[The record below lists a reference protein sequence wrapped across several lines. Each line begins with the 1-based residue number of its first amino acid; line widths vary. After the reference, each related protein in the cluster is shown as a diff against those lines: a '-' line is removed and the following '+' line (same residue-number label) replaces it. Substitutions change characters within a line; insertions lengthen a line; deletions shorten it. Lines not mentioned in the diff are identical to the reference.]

1 MLNKNFNAIIDMTF
15 RDNNVTDKGITVTG
29 KNDGYI
35 ATDSFNKL
43 SKASSLN
50 TLSAGNGETG
60 IFLYTEEITESID
73 TFITPTAAEFTDYSV
88 ATTVKSSNTNEVGI
102 SYSRTIVPN
111 SDAIIKSIALVSYYT
126 SESCMIGFENLSEP
140 VQLTAGEPHTF
151 TFTIKVA

>member
-1 MLNKNFNAIIDMTF
+1 MLNKNFNAIIDMVF
-15 RDNNVTDKGITVTG
+15 RNNSTTNEGITVTG
-29 KNDGYI
+29 KDNGYI
-35 ATDSFNKL
+35 GMSSFCEL

-50 TLSAGNGETG
+50 DLSAGNSETG
-60 IFLYTEEITESID
+60 ILLYTEEITESID
-73 TFITPTAAEFTDYSV
+73 TFITPTASEFTDYSV
-88 ATTVKSSNTNEVGI
+88 ATTVKSSNTHEVGI

-111 SDAIIKSIALVSYYT
+111 SDAVIKSIALVSYYT